1 MMREPAIGSY
11 RDAEGAR
18 HELVARETAD
28 GGWHVLD
35 LDLESET
42 AHVIETLADGEDG
55 RPQAEAI
62 ARDYLTTVGVHE
74 PGAGPPSADPISEQ
88 GGSDERSHRHP
99 RQGPRKREPRGAA
112 RPRAAR

>member
-1 MMREPAIGSY
+1 MMRELAIGSY

-42 AHVIETLADGEDG
+42 AHVIETLADDQDG

-62 ARDYLTTVGVHE
+62 ARDYLTTIG
-74 PGAGPPSADPISEQ
+74 GTARDAGPTPRDPIPEQ
-88 GGSDERSHRHP
+88 GGSDARTHP
-99 RQGPRKREPRGAA
+99 RPRPRPRKRQARGTAL
-112 RPRAAR
+112 PRAAR